1 MLNRIN
7 NFMFLVST
15 SIYFY
20 ALEIEETNEMFPVMF
35 MVNLT
40 PRDQGR
46 I

>member
-15 SIYFY
+15 QIYFY
-20 ALEIEETNEMFPVMF
+20 APEIVDGTNEMFPVMF
-35 MVNLT
+35 MVNDW
-40 PRDQGR
+40 P